1 MASSKLV
8 LVRIF
13 SNETDALVAKGHLE
27 ANGVRA
33 FISKDD
39 AGGMYSAFQVL
50 HGVRLMVFSEDEHD
64 AREIL
69 TAMNV

>member
-1 MASSKLV
+1 MASSDLV
-8 LVRIF
+8 PVRIF

-27 ANGVRA
+27 ANGIQG

-50 HGVRLMVFSEDEHD
+50 HGVRLMVFGEDEKH